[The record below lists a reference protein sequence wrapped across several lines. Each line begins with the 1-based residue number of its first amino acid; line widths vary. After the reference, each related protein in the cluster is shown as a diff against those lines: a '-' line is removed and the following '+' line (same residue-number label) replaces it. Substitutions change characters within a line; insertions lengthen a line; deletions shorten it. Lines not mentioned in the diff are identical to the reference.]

1 MRSTLDDLLWGN
13 LRAEQPAEG
22 FGPRVTVDTVLL
34 GAYVKV
40 RGGSRVLELGCA
52 HGILSLMLVKR
63 ALAAGRHI
71 QVVGI
76 DIQRDLVDMA
86 LRNRDRHG
94 LGDYARFYSMD
105 MRDVAGDWEEAPFDA
120 VVVNPPYEDPNRSRP
135 SPRGPVALAVH
146 GVMCSLEDVFRAA
159 SRVLKPKGRF
169 FMVMRAH
176 RMAEALCGMR
186 DFKLEPKRLTAV
198 HPKPERAAS
207 VFLAEAVKCAKP
219 GMVVESPLFI
229 YGSHGEYTERLL
241 KAYREEGL

>member
-1 MRSTLDDLLWGN
+1 MRSTLDDLLWGS

-34 GAYVKV
+34 GAYVRIRK
-40 RGGSRVLELGCA
+40 GIRVLELGCA

-63 ALAAGRHI
+63 GLETGRRV
-71 QVVGI
+71 QVVGV
-76 DIQRDLVDMA
+76 DIQGELVEMA

-94 LGDYARFYSMD
+94 LEEHARFYRMD
-105 MRDVAGDWEEAPFDA
+105 MRDITGAWEEAPFD
-120 VVVNPPYEDPNRSRP
+120 VVVANPPYEDPNRSRP
-135 SPRGPVALAVH
+135 SSRDPVALAVH
-146 GVMCSLEDVFRAA
+146 GLACGLEDVFRAA

-198 HPKPERAAS
+198 HPKPQRDAS
-207 VFLAEAVKCAKP
+207 VFLVEAVKCAKP

-241 KAYREEGL
+241 KAYGVEGL